1 MKDRWTLPFLVSWLV
16 RAETFIF
23 LLCLLQKVSNFG
35 SRAICASSSGE
46 FSWPGS
52 PGTCLHLTIKS
63 KVATKDKHLL
73 CTNFSICFQNKCED
87 RMKSN
92 HTGDP
97 LIRSSAPLRIYH
109 SNWFSSLFLPGVK
122 CSSLPK
128 AYLPKPFSSSTI
140 LGSSQTGK
148 FNSIVSPVFPQ
159 TGEVQSLSAADQRYF
174 GPGRTHWW
182 NW

>member
-35 SRAICASSSGE
+35 SRAISASSSGE

-52 PGTCLHLTIKS
+52 PGIWLHLAIKS
-63 KVATKDKHLL
+63 KVARKDKHLL

-97 LIRSSAPLRIYH
+97 LIRSSAPLRI
-109 SNWFSSLFLPGVK
+109 SLKLIFINFSARSKMFQLAKSLSPETLLFLNDFG
-122 CSSLPK
+122 
-128 AYLPKPFSSSTI
+128 I
-140 LGSSQTGK
+140 LTDRPVQ
-148 FNSIVSPVFPQ
+148 FNRFATALV
-159 TGEVQSLSAADQRYF
+159 G
-174 GPGRTHWW
+174 
-182 NW
+182 